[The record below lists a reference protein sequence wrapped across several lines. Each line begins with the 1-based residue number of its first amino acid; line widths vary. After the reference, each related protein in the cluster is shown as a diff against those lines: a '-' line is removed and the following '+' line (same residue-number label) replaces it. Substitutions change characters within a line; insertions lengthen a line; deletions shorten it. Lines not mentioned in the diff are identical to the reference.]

1 MKIKKSGVI
10 IGIVAILIL
19 SSLFFFEV
27 AANGKTEVKILSD
40 EMSHD
45 DYSVWVSGLAQ
56 NVAGEELR
64 SVRIKAS
71 FFDAE
76 DIFLGTE
83 SYTEREIPTGATF
96 RFNITTYDIPFEDI
110 AYYQISVD
118 STSSIPGFELILSII
133 ALISLIMIVRKKG

>member
-1 MKIKKSGVI
+1 MGH
-10 IGIVAILIL
+10 
-19 SSLFFFEV
+19 
-27 AANGKTEVKILSD
+27 D
-40 EMSHD
+40 E
-45 DYSVWVSGLAQ
+45 YSVWVSGLAQ

-118 STSSIPGFELILSII
+118 STSEIPGFEFIPLILSII
-133 ALISLIMIVRKKG
+133 GILFITLRKRKIS

>member
-1 MKIKKSGVI
+1 
-10 IGIVAILIL
+10 LRL
-19 SSLFFFEV
+19 QQT
-27 AANGKTEVKILSD
+27 GKTKVKILSD
-40 EMSHD
+40 EMGHD
-45 DYSVWVSGLAQ
+45 EYSVWVSGLAQ

-118 STSSIPGFELILSII
+118 STSSVPGFEFIPLILSII
-133 ALISLIMIVRKKG
+133 GILFITLRKRKIS